1 MEHSNA
7 IWIANLELQRQ
18 VKNKIERVYSY
29 TIWNDLEMQNFFWK
43 QGQ

>member
-29 TIWNDLEMQNFFWK
+29 TIWNDLEMQRNFWK